1 MDRAVCSVS
10 STMRVSEI
18 EIEREIEKER
28 KRVGQA
34 MVGVRRG
41 MHV

>member
-1 MDRAVCSVS
+1 MCSVS

-18 EIEREIEKER
+18 ETEREIEKER
-28 KRVGQA
+28 ERVGQA